1 MWMSMFVQQGSNMN
15 TLTKPRAARIFAGIA
30 LTSVS
35 ALVITGC
42 AGNTPDASPSDD
54 GGDKPA
60 AVDLTLKLGSLLPET
75 GSLAFLGAPMEAGVE
90 LAVSQVNDADAGV
103 TIDLSSAD
111 EGDTDTK
118 AYETSI
124 ETLKSEG
131 ITALVGAASSSV
143 TKLIIDGNIGAGI
156 VTVSP
161 SNTSAD
167 FTGLDPLYFRTAP
180 SDNLQGEVLGNQ
192 AAEDG
197 AKTLGIIYQNDGYG
211 TGLFEAIKSTF
222 EGTGGEVV
230 AEASYNVG
238 DGQFDAQVSTIA
250 AAKPDAVAVV
260 SYDQFKTIA
269 PLLGNAGIDTGK
281 LYLVDGNLS
290 NYAKDDLAVSLE
302 GSKGTRAG
310 AELPEDF
317 LDQLNAVWTEKGNDP
332 INDVTYSAEA
342 YDAVI
347 LLALSALEAQSVE
360 GKDIAGKMREVSG
373 GEGDGEACTT
383 FADCAAIINDGGTA
397 DYNGLSG
404 DVTFDENN
412 DPAGAAI
419 GVYQYGADNNNER
432 IK

>member
-1 MWMSMFVQQGSNMN
+1 MNAMKGSR
-15 TLTKPRAARIFAGIA
+15 TARIFAGIA
-30 LTSVS
+30 LVS
-35 ALVITGC
+35 ATALVIAGC
-42 AGNTPDASPSDD
+42 SSTPAATEKPND

-60 AVDLTLKLGSLLPET
+60 AVDVTLKLGSLLPKT
-75 GSLAFLGAPMEAGVE
+75 GSLAFLGAPMEAGVQ
-90 LAVSQVNDADAGV
+90 LAVSQVNEAKAGV
-103 TIDLSSAD
+103 TIELSQED

-124 ETLKSEG
+124 EKLRSG
-131 ITALVGAASSSV
+131 GVTALVGAASSSV
-143 TKLIIDGNIGAGI
+143 TKLILDGNVGAGM

-180 SDNLQGEVLGNQ
+180 SDSLQGEVLGNEI
-192 AAEDG
+192 AEDG
-197 AKTLGIIYQNDGYG
+197 AKTLGILYQNDGYG

-222 EGTGGEVV
+222 EANGGKVV

-238 DGQFDAQVSTIA
+238 DGQYDAQVSTIA
-250 AAKPDAVAVV
+250 ASKPDAVAVV

-281 LYLVDGNLS
+281 LYMVDGNLS
-290 NYAKDDLAVSLE
+290 NYAKDNLGVNLE

-317 LDQLNAVWTEKGNDP
+317 LTQLNEVWTAAGNDP

-347 LLALSALEAQSVE
+347 LISLATLASGSTE
-360 GKDIAGKMREVSG
+360 GADIAGKMREVSG
-373 GEGDGEACTT
+373 GEGEGEKCTT
-383 FADCAAIINDGGTA
+383 FAECAEIINGGGTI
-397 DYNGLSG
+397 DYDGLSG
-404 DVTFDENN
+404 EVTFDENN

-419 GVYQYGADNNNER
+419 GVYQYGADNNNSR